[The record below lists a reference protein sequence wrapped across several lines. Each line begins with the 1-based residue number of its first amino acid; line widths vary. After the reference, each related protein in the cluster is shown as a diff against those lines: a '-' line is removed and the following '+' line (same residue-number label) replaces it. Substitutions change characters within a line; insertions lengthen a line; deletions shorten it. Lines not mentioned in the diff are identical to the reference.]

1 MSGSWLS
8 ATTSCFLG
16 ACASAAPSASAT
28 TARARPK
35 ILWMPLIVA
44 SSVEDRVTGSIDRGH
59 RGQQRARR
67 AERSRLLDEQGLR
80 AGAQLVGQRGG
91 PAPVLVEVHA
101 RLLQGGD
108 LGAAALVEHR
118 VEEADRGVA

>member
-1 MSGSWLS
+1 MIRPTEVRDSVGSRMSGSGLS

-44 SSVEDRVTGSIDRGH
+44 SSVEDRVTGSIDR
-59 RGQQRARR
+59 ARR
-67 AERSRLLDEQGLR
+67 SQQPAGRRSRRRGEQTLGP
-80 AGAQLVGQRGG
+80 GAELVGERGG
-91 PAPVLVEVHA
+91 APPVLVEMHA
-101 RLLQGGD
+101 RLLQAGH
-108 LGAAALVEHR
+108 LATAALV
-118 VEEADRGVA
+118 